1 MYYGGSDNMAQA
13 NLSVRI
19 DENDK
24 KSFEAFCN
32 ETGMNVSVAINMF
45 IKTVLREH
53 RLPFEIKSAPF
64 YSKSNIEYLEKIV
77 EKINNGKAKLEEHEL
92 IEEDDV

>member
-1 MYYGGSDNMAQA
+1 MAQA

-24 KSFEAFCN
+24 KSFEMFCN

-53 RLPFEIKSAPF
+53 KLPFEIKVDPF
-64 YSKSNIEYLEKIV
+64 YSESNIKYLEKIV
-77 EKINNGKAKLEEHEL
+77 TDVENGKAKFEEHEL
-92 IEEDDV
+92 VEDNE

>member
-1 MYYGGSDNMAQA
+1 MAQA

-19 DENDK
+19 DEKDK
-24 KSFEAFCN
+24 KSFEEFCN

-53 RLPFEIKSAPF
+53 KLPFEIKADPF

-77 EKINNGKAKLEEHEL
+77 ANINSGKAKLEEHEL
-92 IEEDDV
+92 IEEDME

>member
-1 MYYGGSDNMAQA
+1 MAQA

-24 KSFEAFCN
+24 KSFEVFCN

-53 RLPFEIKSAPF
+53 KLPFEIKADPF
-64 YSKSNIEYLEKIV
+64 YSKSNMNYLENIV
-77 EKINNGKAKLEEHEL
+77 KDINDGVAKLEEHDL
-92 IEEDDV
+92 IEEDE

>member
-1 MYYGGSDNMAQA
+1 MSQV

-19 DENDK
+19 DEKDK
-24 KSFEAFCN
+24 KNFEIFCN

-53 RLPFEIKSAPF
+53 KLPFEIKYDPF
-64 YSKSNIEYLEKIV
+64 YSESNIKYLEKIV
-77 EKINNGKAKLEEHEL
+77 SDVKKGNAKFIEHEL
-92 IEEDDV
+92 VEDDE